1 MKHMLF
7 VFVICFA
14 STVNG
19 ENFTLDVDGDGEA
32 TPLTDGL
39 LIIRH
44 QFGFTGDALV
54 TGAVSED
61 STRFLPAAISDYLSK
76 NSSNLDIDGDGESKP
91 LSDGLLVIR
100 YLFGFSGQSLT
111 SGAIA
116 PGASSDNNDL
126 IVQKLS
132 SLLPPPARVQ
142 FNIELHESLPQTWV
156 SEFHDMFEVFDAVF
170 PALKTSW
177 APEVDIYAWVDSA
190 DKPFSDKIGD
200 TGGTSINGRTDPVT
214 GEFRLLFIL
223 EMPSDEFKFSADHRF
238 SVIAHEYF
246 HIYQLSL
253 SENFFDG
260 NIKWLIEG
268 GAATLES
275 LYMQEYFD
283 VSYWS
288 QQEGTLNSAVL
299 TDPTIFES
307 GETSDCCDDNYGSS
321 VFMVLVLAK
330 ELEKQGMSEAT
341 AFRKIFREY
350 WLNNPSAGQGNREQV
365 FAEVFNMSIEDYYKA
380 LESYELD
387 YQLVLP
393 STELKLSD
401 IFQTTD

>member
-14 STVNG
+14 ITVNG
-19 ENFTLDVDGDGEA
+19 ESFTLDVDGDGEA

-44 QFGFTGDALV
+44 QFGFNGDALIN
-54 TGAVSED
+54 GAVSED
-61 STRFLPAAISDYLSK
+61 STRLLPAAISDYLSK
-76 NSSNLDIDGDGESKP
+76 NSSKLDIDGDGDSEP

-111 SGAIA
+111 LGAIA
-116 PGASSDNNDL
+116 LGASSDSNAS

-132 SLLPPPARVQ
+132 SLLPPPARVR
-142 FNIELHESLPQTWV
+142 FKIELHESLPQTWV
-156 SEFHDMFEVFDAVF
+156 SEFHGMFEVFDTVF

-200 TGGTSINGRTDPVT
+200 IGGAGINGRTDPVT
-214 GEFRLLFIL
+214 GESRLLMIL
-223 EMPSDEFKFSADHRF
+223 EIPSNEFKFQADHRF

-246 HIYQLSL
+246 HIYQISL

-275 LYMQEYFD
+275 LYMQDYFD

-299 TDPTIFES
+299 TDPTIFENY
-307 GETSDCCDDNYGSS
+307 ETSGCCDMNYGSS

-330 ELEKQGMSEAT
+330 ELEKQGMSQAA

-350 WLNNPSAGQGNREQV
+350 WLNNPSSEQGNREQV
-365 FAEVFNMSIEDYYKA
+365 FAEVFNISIQDYYKA
-380 LESYELD
+380 LASYELD

-393 STELKLSD
+393 STELKVSD
-401 IFQTTD
+401 IFQTTE